1 MSFTKAAL
9 AALLATLAF
18 EGVMAATPENGA
30 KRTIE
35 LSIKPILAPKDKV
48 VGYTDEGLPITQF
61 SHTAVQAGKAL
72 GEVIL
77 RARAKAEKEGRIA
90 PRSIKTWDDLSRETE
105 AYVQKHGPITTK
117 QFILPGTTPEESERI
132 HAIDA
137 GWSVCG
143 ETGKACVIPKRG
155 ATLIPLKK
163 TVPQSGDFQASRLES
178 KKTEPILEVN
188 QNRERISTSE
198 AKRRQPQTHPVKP
211 TGHPK
216 PMTPPVDDLSVPA
229 EERYRLYFK
238 DERPVSLLE
247 SMIGAII
254 PSAHAETPVFTE
266 EELKALREMND
277 HITAQAREQTLSS
290 LFGAKEESA
299 RDQMMVEEAIKAAQA
314 HREALERAMPSVD
327 GKQAL
332 EANLVPVNGQGEVTL
347 IFVSYSLTDDV
358 ILDILRRNA
367 GREATT
373 VVMRGVPDGANLA
386 TGLKRM
392 QDLARQVT
400 PEPNIILDPTLFTRF
415 GVKAVPT
422 VVRAK
427 RDIETQKSTPG
438 ESRLSLIAK
447 VEGLHNDEWLLER
460 IGRGETG
467 DLGQQGPIFAIAERD
482 LIEVIKE
489 RVLAIDWEAKKQAAI
504 NRFWSNR
511 TFIDLP
517 QAREAQVRE
526 IDPSVVLTQD
536 MTDSEG
542 NVIRRKG
549 ERVNPL
555 SIMPFRSEV
564 LIFNPTRDEER
575 ELIAAHLALA
585 KDEPYRKRIFIATA
599 IEKSRGWDA
608 YQELTEWLD
617 APLYLLTP
625 EIQTRFHI
633 EETPA
638 VVTAD
643 DRVFKVRTLAKEA
656 KHETK

>member
-1 MSFTKAAL
+1 MLFTKAAL
-9 AALLATLAF
+9 AALLATLAI
-18 EGVMAATPENGA
+18 EAVMAAMPEEGA

-48 VGYTDEGLPITQF
+48 VGYTDTGLPITEF

-72 GEVIL
+72 GDAML
-77 RARAKAEKEGRIA
+77 RARARAEKEGRVA
-90 PRSIKTWDDLSRETE
+90 PRQIKTWDDLSRETE
-105 AYVQKHGPITTK
+105 AYVQKHGSITTK

-132 HAIDA
+132 HAADA

-143 ETGKACVIPKRG
+143 EAGKACVIPKRG
-155 ATLIPLKK
+155 ATPIPLKK

-188 QNRERISTSE
+188 QSRERISASE

-211 TGHPK
+211 TGNPK

-247 SMIGAII
+247 SMIEAII
-254 PSAHAETPVFTE
+254 PSAHAETPAFTE
-266 EELKALREMND
+266 EELKALRQMND

-290 LFGAKEESA
+290 LLGAKEESA
-299 RDQMMVEEAIKAAQA
+299 RDQMMVEEALKAAQA
-314 HREALERAMPSVD
+314 HQKVLQMAMPSVD
-327 GKQAL
+327 GKQVL
-332 EANLVPVNGQGEVTL
+332 EANLVPVNSQGEVTL

-358 ILDILRRNA
+358 ILDILKRNA

-386 TGLKRM
+386 TGLRRM

-427 RDIETQKSTPG
+427 RDIETQKSTPS

-460 IGRGETG
+460 IDRGETG
-467 DLGQQGPIFAIAERD
+467 DLGQQGPIFKIAERD

-517 QAREAQVRE
+517 QAREAHVRE

-536 MTDSEG
+536 MTDSAG

-575 ELIAAHLALA
+575 ELIAAHLALT

-599 IEKSRGWDA
+599 IEKSRGWDV

-625 EIQTRFHI
+625 EIQIRFHI

-638 VVTAD
+638 IVTAD
-643 DRVFKVRTLAKEA
+643 DRVFKVRTLAKET